1 MPHRKWSESVLLK
14 LKQAKMETG
23 ALPGASTRV
32 PLSGYEIAQLIE
44 VLEPSEILPLF
55 RWHNHDEIYLPN
67 SREST
72 VKKERLS
79 ANLRRRF
86 LFYSHQAKSNCVW
99 EGSNLRP
106 LSYQDS
112 VLPLNYTREIY

>member
-72 VKKERLS
+72 VKK
-79 ANLRRRF
+79 
-86 LFYSHQAKSNCVW
+86 
-99 EGSNLRP
+99 
-106 LSYQDS
+106 
-112 VLPLNYTREIY
+112 